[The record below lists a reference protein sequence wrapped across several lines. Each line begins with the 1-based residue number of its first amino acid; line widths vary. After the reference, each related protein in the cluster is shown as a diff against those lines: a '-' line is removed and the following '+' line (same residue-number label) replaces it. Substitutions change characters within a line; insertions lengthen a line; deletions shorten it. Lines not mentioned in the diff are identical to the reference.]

1 MLGNLCNFNIC
12 GVATEI
18 FKSLPTRYSIA
29 MVGVNVLET
38 IAFQSS
44 MQYVF
49 LAPCLQDCFTNSSA
63 VVSGWKS
70 SKKNY

>member
-1 MLGNLCNFNIC
+1 MSFLLSPNCTDTEYDEEKIYMLGNLCNFNIC

-29 MVGVNVLET
+29 IVGVNVLET

-44 MQYVF
+44 MQ
-49 LAPCLQDCFTNSSA
+49 
-63 VVSGWKS
+63 
-70 SKKNY
+70 

>member
-44 MQYVF
+44 MQ
-49 LAPCLQDCFTNSSA
+49 
-63 VVSGWKS
+63 
-70 SKKNY
+70 